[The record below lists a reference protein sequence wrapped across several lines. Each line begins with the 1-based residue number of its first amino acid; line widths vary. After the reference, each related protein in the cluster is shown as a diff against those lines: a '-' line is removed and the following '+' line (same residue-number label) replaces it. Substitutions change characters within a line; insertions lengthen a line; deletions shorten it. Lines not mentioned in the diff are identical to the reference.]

1 METGNIS
8 THMAYGWR
16 LWLSHVCWLEPH
28 LSLSARIP
36 TNGCSMWPR
45 LPHSMATSVSLDFS
59 HGSSGL
65 QRWMSQLT
73 MQKPLPL
80 LWPHHRK
87 HSVSL
92 PSLHICDKQITSPP
106 IFKERIQLY
115 LVTRCGW
122 HGGRRAHRTED
133 IAVAVFGKYS
143 LSYQSPP
150 PPSSW
155 YSIYRMDH
163 SAIHMLRPLCF
174 CTYRSLWLEHLFLPA
189 KPYYHLFIFCQ
200 MFYWV

>member
-1 METGNIS
+1 MVDVCD
-8 THMAYGWR
+8 
-16 LWLSHVCWLEPH
+16 LSHVCWLEPH

-45 LPHSMATSVSLDFS
+45 LPQSMATSVSLDFS

-80 LWPHHRK
+80 LWPRHRK

-106 IFKERIQLY
+106 TFKKRGFNSTWWQDVGGKVAEEHTGQEILLQLS
-115 LVTRCGW
+115 LKNTVCPVTPL
-122 HGGRRAHRTED
+122 HPHPHDTP
-133 IAVAVFGKYS
+133 S
-143 LSYQSPP
+143 LWMY
-150 PPSSW
+150 
-155 YSIYRMDH
+155 H
-163 SAIHMLRPLCF
+163 SAIHMLCSLCF
-174 CTYRSLWLEHLFLPA
+174 CTYHSLWLEHLFLPA
-189 KPYYHLFIFCQ
+189 NPYYHLFIFVK
-200 MFYWV
+200 WV

>member
-1 METGNIS
+1 MVDVCD
-8 THMAYGWR
+8 
-16 LWLSHVCWLEPH
+16 LSHVCWLEPH

-45 LPHSMATSVSLDFS
+45 LPQSMATSVSLDFS

-80 LWPHHRK
+80 LWPRHRK

-106 IFKERIQLY
+106 TFKKRGFNSTWWQDVGGKVAEEHTGQEILLRCLWRVQFVLSLPSTPILMILHLY
-115 LVTRCGW
+115 GCITVLYTCFVLCAF
-122 HGGRRAHRTED
+122 AHT
-133 IAVAVFGKYS
+133 I
-143 LSYQSPP
+143 
-150 PPSSW
+150 PS
-155 YSIYRMDH
+155 D
-163 SAIHMLRPLCF
+163 
-174 CTYRSLWLEHLFLPA
+174 
-189 KPYYHLFIFCQ
+189 
-200 MFYWV
+200 